1 MAILL
6 RDTAFGRILRRL
18 TNKPTHLNHHRA
30 AADADIHPSKD
41 GLVPEA
47 VYLVDWTGPT
57 DEDNPRNWPSWLKVL
72 VLCNVLIV
80 NLSFYTAPGIYS
92 ASITSIQE
100 SLGASYEVAILGLSL
115 FVIAYGVGPLIVSW
129 PYWPIDPSLAL
140 LITST
145 LCPVVAHFESPG
157 HRSHPGLRVWLT
169 GLLPI

>member
-1 MAILL
+1 MAIL
-6 RDTAFGRILRRL
+6 RDTAFGRTLRLL
-18 TNKPTHLNHHRA
+18 TNKPTDLNHHRA
-30 AADADIHPSKD
+30 AADVDIHPSKD
-41 GLVPEA
+41 ELVPEEA

-100 SLGASYEVAILGLSL
+100 SLGDSYEVAMLGLSL

-129 PYWPIDPSLAL
+129 P
-140 LITST
+140 
-145 LCPVVAHFESPG
+145 H
-157 HRSHPGLRVWLT
+157 
-169 GLLPI
+169 